1 MTLPTNKNSIIRKNN
16 NHLNSPESLFEYVL
30 GKTHLTTLTY
40 PVLRENLPVN
50 SNYVENIFNL
60 YNIYN
65 MFITD
70 NIQLNTFKIQT
81 KKPDLNRIKELMEP
95 EGFIFV

>member
-1 MTLPTNKNSIIRKNN
+1 MDIIRYKLNN
-16 NHLNSPESLFEYVL
+16 DTNQDFYSWLH
-30 GKTHLTTLTY
+30 
-40 PVLRENLPVN
+40 VN